1 MRSISCVKV
10 AWNFLFRL
18 NLVPMGLFCHALEI
32 LVADQK
38 DHGLWER
45 DWFRLSVEHVGQ
57 MNTQVWLLNSLVHL
71 AGWVKSELVGSIGN
85 TERMMFNS
93 IHNVEMPLKCLTF
106 CLFPLLARIAEC
118 SCQNRRML
126 GNYSPCQ
133 NSRMFGNKNSQRSR
147 GFHCLGNCDT
157 NAVILRVV
165 TYPRFGNPAFFRVQD

>member
-1 MRSISCVKV
+1 MNTLIQWISCVKV
-10 AWNFLFRL
+10 ASNFLFRL
-18 NLVPMGLFCHALEI
+18 SI
-32 LVADQK
+32 
-38 DHGLWER
+38 R
-45 DWFRLSVEHVGQ
+45 HVGR
-57 MNTQVWLLNSLVHL
+57 MKTQVWLLNSLVHL